1 MLWIDYTD
9 AELISGLYSV
19 FSSREA
25 LDKYAVSEA
34 HMDVVINNVRP
45 NTEGRMDGRLGL
57 TADVLAYDF
66 ELEN

>member
-1 MLWIDYTD
+1 MLWRDCTD
-9 AELISGLYSV
+9 AKLIIGLYSV

-45 NTEGRMDGRLGL
+45 NTEGRVNRRFPL